1 MASWCI
7 TKNGKWVSY
16 RELNEESEY
25 DDFSDIQQIYQ
36 AEWYWTE
43 KKDEAKLF
51 WDDIDA
57 RSFLAKK
64 RGEFWKN
71 AKIEKYKY

>member
-1 MASWCI
+1 MAYI
-7 TKNGKWVSY
+7 TKDGKWLAY
-16 RELNEESEY
+16 QDATQEITEY

>member
-1 MASWCI
+1 M
-7 TKNGKWVSY
+7 T
-16 RELNEESEY
+16 
-25 DDFSDIQQIYQ
+25 Q
-36 AEWYWTE
+36 WTE
-43 KKDEAKLF
+43 NKDDAKLF

-71 AKIEKYKY
+71 AKIEKYKH